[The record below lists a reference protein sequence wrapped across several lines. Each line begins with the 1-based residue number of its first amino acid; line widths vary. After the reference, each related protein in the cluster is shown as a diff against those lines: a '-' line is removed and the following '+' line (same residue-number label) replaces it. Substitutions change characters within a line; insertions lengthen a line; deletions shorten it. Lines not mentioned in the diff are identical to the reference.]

1 MSVNDN
7 NRNDSN
13 TPPVPVVL
21 SRTETTSLATRRSF
35 EPLAF
40 RPPKH
45 SLSGTLGAVYQA
57 KCARVIEK
65 ETAIILG
72 EIAKQ
77 SGSIRTITENLSAAH
92 RVHAETAVFIEQQ
105 HAEWLHAHRNVALAL
120 DQIAVDRYL
129 QPQQLTLQEKQI
141 QRALIDVEAEIDA
154 AHIRRESVP
163 ELEAHRNRLQRDLD
177 TRRMERMNEREEADH
192 QLYLADSDAKRRT
205 FAPPPP
211 ALPPP
216 PPAPTFTFPVLPA
229 LPPPDAPQHGDQ
241 QEARNVAEDV
251 ADGHIL
257 TDARHLYHA
266 FAAVAWLGCIR
277 RGVPRD
283 EALQFVAHK
292 VLDRMQR
299 HPLDERDA
307 RVYHQ
312 RYLEDLE
319 TFRQEQA
326 ESQAA
331 RAKREAADAR
341 ERAKQRDLDVRLTEA
356 RIQKETVLGKAQ
368 MERDAALARERT
380 VSIFKPDDDFS
391 AEDDGDVH

>member
-1 MSVNDN
+1 MSNNHDN
-7 NRNDSN
+7 ENPR
-13 TPPVPVVL
+13 VPVVL
-21 SRTETTSLATRRSF
+21 RRADTTSLDTRRSF
-35 EPLAF
+35 ESVAF
-40 RPPKH
+40 RPPSH

-57 KCARVIEK
+57 KCARAIEK
-65 ETAIILG
+65 ETTIILDQV
-72 EIAKQ
+72 AKQ
-77 SGSIRTITENLSAAH
+77 SVSIRTITENLSAAH
-92 RVHAETAVFIEQQ
+92 RAHAETAVFIEQQ

-154 AHIRRESVP
+154 AHIRREFVP
-163 ELEAHRNRLQRDLD
+163 ELEAHRSRLQRELD

-192 QLYLADSDAKRRT
+192 QLYLAESGAKRRLH
-205 FAPPPP
+205 APPPAP
-211 ALPPP
+211 LPPP
-216 PPAPTFTFPVLPA
+216 PPAPTYTFPVIPQLPA
-229 LPPPDAPQHGDQ
+229 VDAPQPGDL
-241 QEARNVAEDV
+241 QEARNIAEDV

-266 FAAVAWLGCIR
+266 FAAVAWLNCIR

-283 EALQFVAHK
+283 EALKFVAHK
-292 VLDRMQR
+292 VFDRMQR

-312 RYLEDLE
+312 RYLEDLD

-331 RAKREAADAR
+331 RSRREAAEAR
-341 ERAKQRDLDVRLTEA
+341 ERAKQRDLDHRLAEA

-368 MERDAALARERT
+368 MERDAALARERAAK
-380 VSIFKPDDDFS
+380 VFEIDDDFT
-391 AEDDGDVH
+391 AEDDSDVH